1 MRKRT
6 FNATTAVTAAIVV
19 ACLALTFAIGSLRP
33 QAAADADDPA
43 DERAAAV
50 LDVARADVG
59 STDGEKYEDAL
70 LAAGG
75 ELCYQRG
82 YWCAT
87 WVWWAFDQ
95 AGQSE
100 SFCGGLPLSYPQE
113 QADWHARAG
122 SFHAMPNAEWTLD
135 AGDLAFF
142 LYDDGFPGGERVS
155 HSEIVESYDEER
167 GIVRCISANPVV
179 ERHAHSLD
187 DPDLIG
193 FGDIEWK

>member
-1 MRKRT
+1 MRKLTGR
-6 FNATTAVTAAIVV
+6 ATTVAIAAVVV
-19 ACLALTFAIGSLRP
+19 ACLALTFAIATM
-33 QAAADADDPA
+33 QASMTAAPEDAV

-50 LDVARADVG
+50 LEAARAEIG

-95 AGQSE
+95 AGQAE

-113 QADWHARAG
+113 QADWHAEAG
-122 SFHAMPNAEWTLD
+122 SFHVMPNGEWTLD
-135 AGDLAFF
+135 AGDLMFF

-187 DPDLIG
+187 DPDLVG
-193 FGDIEWK
+193 FGDVEWK